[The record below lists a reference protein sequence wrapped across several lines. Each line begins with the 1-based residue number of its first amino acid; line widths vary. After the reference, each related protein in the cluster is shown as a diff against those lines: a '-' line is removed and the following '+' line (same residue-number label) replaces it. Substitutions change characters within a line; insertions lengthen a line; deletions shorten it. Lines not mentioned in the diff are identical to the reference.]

1 MVGADAKISL
11 EVDVILPD
19 GMQDY
24 VLRTVTKNCP
34 DTADFVTMESNFDQ
48 DDIENVQ
55 FNSLADLDC
64 FVSQRFNLPLRP
76 YSTDIRAALE
86 LVAWN
91 LENSEWPHF
100 EIFRYED
107 HALPG
112 IPFVASFE
120 PDVWGYGET
129 APLAICQAALYRL
142 KRVKV
147 NLVLKDNN
155 S

>member
-1 MVGADAKISL
+1 MI
-11 EVDVILPD
+11 
-19 GMQDY
+19 Y
-24 VLRTVTKNCP
+24 TVTKNCQ
-34 DTADFVTMESNFDQ
+34 DTADFVTMESKLEQNDV
-48 DDIENVQ
+48 ENVQ
-55 FNSLADLDC
+55 LNSLADLDC
-64 FVSQRFNLPLRP
+64 FVSERFNLPLRP

-100 EIFRYED
+100 EMFRYED

-129 APLAICQAALYRL
+129 APLAICQAALYRF
-142 KRVKV
+142 KKVKV

-155 S
+155 C